1 MTQTPNEDGPP
12 GRRDNGLPATSF
24 VPLAEVDAAL
34 GEVLLVA
41 LGRARIAAYLEPT
54 PDPGRQ
60 LLYAAAMERGDAR
73 TIVSRV
79 SRAATTSDSGE
90 ANTANTADPVDTGD
104 TADPATGSGGAAA
117 GPGAVSAPNLLQG
130 RDTDSEF
137 QALVADWHVDTVAA
151 IRSAER
157 DLTREDADW
166 RARIS
171 PPPPSDADEE
181 EHFVPPPPPPLPR
194 LSATAIGAILII
206 VLSIFVLSAGAWLG
220 LGIDLT
226 FLAGIG
232 GILLGSGMLV
242 MKLRAQPDDEDDDG
256 AIL

>member
-1 MTQTPNEDGPP
+1 MTTPHEQSA
-12 GRRDNGLPATSF
+12 GRRDNGLVAPSF

-34 GEVLLVA
+34 GDALLQA

-54 PDPGRQ
+54 ADPGRR
-60 LLYAAAMERGDAR
+60 LLYAATMERGDAQ
-73 TIVSRV
+73 TIVSSV
-79 SRAATTSDSGE
+79 WRATAANASSADGTDGADGIASGE
-90 ANTANTADPVDTGD
+90 HV
-104 TADPATGSGGAAA
+104 
-117 GPGAVSAPNLLQG
+117 AVSPPDLLQG
-130 RDTDSEF
+130 RDAETEF

-157 DLTREDADW
+157 DLNREDADW

-171 PPPPSDADEE
+171 PPPPTEDADE

-194 LSATAIGAILII
+194 LSATTLGAFLLIA
-206 VLSIFVLSAGAWLG
+206 LSIFVFVAGDWLG
-220 LGIDLT
+220 LGIDMT

-232 GILLGSGMLV
+232 GLLLGAGMLV
-242 MKLRAQPDDEDDDG
+242 MKLRPHSEEDDDDG

>member
-1 MTQTPNEDGPP
+1 MTESSDPS
-12 GRRDNGLPATSF
+12 GRRDNGLPASSF

-34 GEVLLVA
+34 GDVLLQA

-54 PDPGRQ
+54 PIPGRQ

-73 TIVSRV
+73 TIVTRV
-79 SRAATTSDSGE
+79 SRAASASDSGD
-90 ANTANTADPVDTGD
+90 AGAVDGVDT
-104 TADPATGSGGAAA
+104 AAA
-117 GPGAVSAPNLLQG
+117 SSGTAGGTGTVSAPNLLQG

-137 QALVADWHVDTVAA
+137 QALVADWHVDTVEA

-166 RARIS
+166 RAHIS
-171 PPPPSDADEE
+171 PPPPSNADEE

-206 VLSIFVLSAGAWLG
+206 ALSIFVLSAGAWLG
-220 LGIDLT
+220 LGVDLT

-232 GILLGSGMLV
+232 GILLGAGMLV